1 MSKNIGDK
9 IFKGLAIFASLL
21 LISLVISLFLSL
33 VIYSIPS
40 IKKFGFKFLIDK
52 IWDPVADKYGALPAI
67 YGTLVTSFLALLIAF
82 PISIGIA
89 IFISE
94 LAPIFLKRLFSFI
107 IELLGAIP
115 SLIYGMWGLFVLA
128 PLVQLKIG
136 PFIQKILGFLPF
148 FQGYPM
154 GVGYLTAGIVL
165 SIMIIPTI
173 SSLSREILMAVPIDQ
188 REAGYALGMTKW
200 EVISKV
206 VLGNARSGIFAAGI
220 LGLGRALGEA
230 VAVTMVIGNF
240 HDISISLF
248 SPGVTITSVIINQF
262 AEATGELKLSVL
274 MELALILFLITF
286 LIMGFARYYILK
298 RIVKE

>member
-1 MSKNIGDK
+1 MKKNLGDK
-9 IFKGLAIFASLL
+9 IFKGIAFFSSLFVIILVFFLFVEL
-21 LISLVISLFLSL
+21 LI
-33 VIYSIPS
+33 YSFPS
-40 IKKFGFKFLIDK
+40 IKKFGIDFFIDK
-52 IWDPVADKYGALPAI
+52 IWDPVTERYGALPAI
-67 YGTLVTSFLALLIAF
+67 YGTVVTSILALLIAF
-82 PISIGIA
+82 PLSIGIA

-94 LAPIFLKRLFSFI
+94 LAPPALKRPLSFI

-115 SLIYGMWGLFVLA
+115 SLIYGMWGLFSLA

-136 PFIQKILGFLPF
+136 PFLQRILGFLPF
-148 FQGYPM
+148 FQGYPL

-200 EVISKV
+200 EVIWKIV
-206 VLGNARSGIFAAGI
+206 FGNARSGIFAAGI

-240 HDISISLF
+240 PNISVSLF
-248 SPGVTITSVIINQF
+248 SPGVTITSVIINEF
-262 AEATGELKLSVL
+262 AEAAGQLKISVL

-286 LIMGFARYYILK
+286 LIMGLARYYILK
-298 RIVKE
+298 RIEGR

>member
-1 MSKNIGDK
+1 MKKNLGDK
-9 IFKGLAIFASLL
+9 IFKGIALFSSLFVILLVFFLFVEL
-21 LISLVISLFLSL
+21 LI
-33 VIYSIPS
+33 YSFPS
-40 IKKFGFKFLIDK
+40 IKKFGIYFFIDK
-52 IWDPVADKYGALPAI
+52 IWDPVTERYGALPAI
-67 YGTLVTSFLALLIAF
+67 YGTIVTSILALLIAF
-82 PISIGIA
+82 PLSIGIA

-94 LAPIFLKRLFSFI
+94 LAPPALKRPLSFI

-115 SLIYGMWGLFVLA
+115 SLIYGMWGLFSLA

-136 PFIQKILGFLPF
+136 PFLQRILGFLPF
-148 FQGYPM
+148 FQGYPL

-165 SIMIIPTI
+165 SVMIIPTI

-200 EVISKV
+200 EVIWKI

-240 HDISISLF
+240 PNISVSLF
-248 SPGVTITSVIINQF
+248 SPGVTITSVIINEF
-262 AEATGELKLSVL
+262 AEAAGQLKISVL
-274 MELALILFLITF
+274 MELALVLFLITF
-286 LIMGFARYYILK
+286 LIMGLARYYILK
-298 RIVKE
+298 RIEGR